1 VINRLKAELVEK
13 TAVIDALDAEV
24 KSLSSKIHEGEREY
38 EVKTAAFEA
47 NERALAIKEA
57 ELAKAASD
65 INEQRLATD
74 TQRIEIAVLKLFVP
88 DCVALARLLFLVIS
102 VPLVVAAHHRA
113 APLQPLRGSSSCS
126 STPMPSRRQAGS
138 RTPRPPTASC
148 SRLTRVI
155 PGPGTCSA
163 SGLCVPATRDQR

>member
-113 APLQPLRGSSSCS
+113 APLQPRGGRKALAGERRAW
-126 STPMPSRRQAGS
+126 SR
-138 RTPRPPTASC
+138 
-148 SRLTRVI
+148 
-155 PGPGTCSA
+155 
-163 SGLCVPATRDQR
+163 